1 MAYKNE
7 NAEQKYCRWGRGQGG
22 SLAVEIPFDG
32 SCGKISALPANL
44 TTCSEICGLLFLF
57 RRTSNILLFDH
68 CFAPKVIRTSLA
80 EMTAGNEPYHAI
92 MHPP

>member
-7 NAEQKYCRWGRGQGG
+7 NAEQKYCRWGEGAGG
-22 SLAVEIPFDG
+22 VTGSRNSIG

-57 RRTSNILLFDH
+57 RRTPNILLFDH